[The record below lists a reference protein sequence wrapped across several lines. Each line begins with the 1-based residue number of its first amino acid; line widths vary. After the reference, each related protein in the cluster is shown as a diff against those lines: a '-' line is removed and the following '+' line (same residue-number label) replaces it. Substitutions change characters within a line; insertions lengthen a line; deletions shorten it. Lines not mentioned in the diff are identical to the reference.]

1 MYDYNYYY
9 DNSVDD
15 FSLRKTKTAAN
26 VYQAKKETEDEDE
39 YIEAVNVG
47 FFGND
52 FDVKVKIY
60 TDLPGWGQ
68 TSVEK
73 GTLKASK
80 TEHFKYGGYQT
91 IRLDE
96 PVKVSLNSY
105 FSVVCEVSNA
115 NNDAIISLTQSDSKK
130 PSFESGYYGYDY
142 ILKLSSAREG

>member
-9 DNSVDD
+9 DNFVDD

-52 FDVKVKIY
+52 VDVKVKIY

-105 FSVVCEVSNA
+105 LTVVCEVSNA
-115 NNDAIISLTQSDSKK
+115 NHDVIV
-130 PSFESGYYGYDY
+130 
-142 ILKLSSAREG
+142 